1 MDVIIYTDRCLCII
15 FKSINN
21 VKRLIFIVLCQFT
34 QVMKTNKKED
44 ILQKL
49 ILSFVNIDK
58 KKLFNK
64 INKKNKIEIIKY
76 LENELFN
83 LDEIKELISSLK
95 YDKSE
100 IINIIYDL
108 MKLYISEDNEVY
120 KKTKDLTNLASKN
133 GFEWPNRKVC
143 FEKVEEEL
151 LELKIAL
158 LKNDKNNIKEE
169 IGDILFT
176 LNSIAQLSKLDMLD
190 CLDQA
195 NNKFEKRFKILK
207 KYADLENIDIKFV
220 SSEIKEKLWEKAKKN

>member
-1 MDVIIYTDRCLCII
+1 
-15 FKSINN
+15 
-21 VKRLIFIVLCQFT
+21 
-34 QVMKTNKKED
+34 MKTNKKKE

-49 ILSFVNIDK
+49 ILSFVNIDRK
-58 KKLFNK
+58 ELLSK
-64 INKKNKIEIIKY
+64 INKRDKIEIIKY

-108 MKLYISEDNEVY
+108 IKLYNKEDNKVY
-120 KKTKDLTNLASKN
+120 RKTKNLTNIASKN

-151 LELKIAL
+151 LELKMAL

-176 LNSIAQLSKLDMLD
+176 LHSFAQLSKLDMLD

-207 KYADLENIDIKFV
+207 KYADLENIDLKFV

>member
-15 FKSINN
+15 FNSKNN

-58 KKLFNK
+58 KKLLNK

>member
-1 MDVIIYTDRCLCII
+1 
-15 FKSINN
+15 
-21 VKRLIFIVLCQFT
+21 
-34 QVMKTNKKED
+34 MKTNKKKE
-44 ILQKL
+44 ILQKI

-58 KKLFNK
+58 KELSNK
-64 INKKNKIEIIKY
+64 INKRDKIEVIKY

-108 MKLYISEDNEVY
+108 IKLYTIEDNEVY
-120 KKTKDLTNLASKN
+120 RKTKDLTNLASKN
-133 GFEWPNRKVC
+133 GFEWPNRKIC
-143 FEKVEEEL
+143 FKKVEEEL
-151 LELKIAL
+151 LELKMAL

-176 LNSIAQLSKLDMLD
+176 LNSFAQLSNLDMLD
-190 CLDQA
+190 CLEQA

-207 KYADLENIDIKFV
+207 KYADLENIDLKFV

>member
-1 MDVIIYTDRCLCII
+1 
-15 FKSINN
+15 
-21 VKRLIFIVLCQFT
+21 
-34 QVMKTNKKED
+34 MKTNKKEE

-49 ILSFVNIDK
+49 ISSFVNIDK
-58 KKLFNK
+58 KELLNS
-64 INKKNKIEIIKY
+64 INKRDKIEIIKY

-83 LDEIKELISSLK
+83 LEEIKELISSLK

-108 MKLYISEDNEVY
+108 IKLYTNEDSEVY
-120 KKTKDLTNLASKN
+120 SKTKDLTNLASKN

-143 FEKVEEEL
+143 LEKIEEEL
-151 LELKIAL
+151 LELKMAL

-176 LNSIAQLSKLDMLD
+176 LNSFAQLSKVDMLD

-195 NNKFEKRFKILK
+195 NNKFEKRFKTLK
-207 KYADLENIDIKFV
+207 KYAELENIDLKIV
-220 SSEIKEKLWEKAKKN
+220 SSEIKEELWQKAKKNSELP

>member
-1 MDVIIYTDRCLCII
+1 
-15 FKSINN
+15 
-21 VKRLIFIVLCQFT
+21 
-34 QVMKTNKKED
+34 MKTNKKKE
-44 ILQKL
+44 ILQKI

-58 KKLFNK
+58 KELSNK
-64 INKKNKIEIIKY
+64 INKRDKIEVIKY

-83 LDEIKELISSLK
+83 LDEIKELMSSIK

-108 MKLYISEDNEVY
+108 IKLYTIEDNEVY
-120 KKTKDLTNLASKN
+120 RKTKDLTNLASKN
-133 GFEWPNRKVC
+133 GFEWPNRKIC
-143 FEKVEEEL
+143 FKKVEEEL
-151 LELKIAL
+151 LELKMAL
-158 LKNDKNNIKEE
+158 LKNDKKNIQEE

-176 LNSIAQLSKLDMLD
+176 LNSFAQLSKVDMLD

-207 KYADLENIDIKFV
+207 KYADLENIDLKFA

>member
-1 MDVIIYTDRCLCII
+1 
-15 FKSINN
+15 
-21 VKRLIFIVLCQFT
+21 
-34 QVMKTNKKED
+34 MKTNKKKE

-49 ILSFVNIDK
+49 ILSFVNIDRK
-58 KKLFNK
+58 ELLSK
-64 INKKNKIEIIKY
+64 INKRDKIEIIKY

-108 MKLYISEDNEVY
+108 IKLYNKEDNKVY
-120 KKTKDLTNLASKN
+120 RKTKNLTNIASKN

-151 LELKIAL
+151 LELKMAL
-158 LKNDKNNIKEE
+158 LKNNKNNIKEE

-176 LNSIAQLSKLDMLD
+176 LNSFAQMSKLDMLD

-195 NNKFEKRFKILK
+195 NDKFEKRFKILK
-207 KYADLENIDIKFV
+207 EYADLENIDLKLV

>member
-1 MDVIIYTDRCLCII
+1 LDVIIYTDRCLCII

-58 KKLFNK
+58 KKLLNK

>member
-1 MDVIIYTDRCLCII
+1 
-15 FKSINN
+15 
-21 VKRLIFIVLCQFT
+21 
-34 QVMKTNKKED
+34 MKTNKKEE

-49 ILSFVNIDK
+49 LLSFVNIDK
-58 KKLFNK
+58 KELSNK
-64 INKKNKIEIIKY
+64 INKRDKIEVIKY

-108 MKLYISEDNEVY
+108 IKLYTIEGSEVY
-120 KKTKDLTNLASKN
+120 RKTKDLSNLASKN
-133 GFEWPNRKVC
+133 GFNWPNRKIC
-143 FEKVEEEL
+143 FKKVEEEL
-151 LELKIAL
+151 LELKMAL

-176 LNSIAQLSKLDMLD
+176 LNSFAQLSNLDMLD
-190 CLDQA
+190 CLEQA

-207 KYADLENIDIKFV
+207 KYADLENIDLKFV
-220 SSEIKEKLWEKAKKN
+220 SSEIKEKLWERAKKN

>member
-1 MDVIIYTDRCLCII
+1 
-15 FKSINN
+15 
-21 VKRLIFIVLCQFT
+21 
-34 QVMKTNKKED
+34 MKTNKKEE

-49 ILSFVNIDK
+49 ILSFVNSDK
-58 KKLFNK
+58 KDLLSK
-64 INKKNKIEIIKY
+64 INKRDKIEIIKY

-83 LDEIKELISSLK
+83 LDEIKELILSLK

-100 IINIIYDL
+100 IINIVYELI
-108 MKLYISEDNEVY
+108 KLYTNVDSKVY
-120 KKTKDLTNLASKN
+120 RKTKDLTNFASKN

-143 FEKVEEEL
+143 FEKIEEEL
-151 LELKIAL
+151 LELKMAL

-176 LNSIAQLSKLDMLD
+176 LNSFAQLSMLDMLD

-207 KYADLENIDIKFV
+207 KYADLENIDLKFV
-220 SSEIKEKLWEKAKKN
+220 SSEIKEKLWEKAKKS

>member
-1 MDVIIYTDRCLCII
+1 
-15 FKSINN
+15 
-21 VKRLIFIVLCQFT
+21 
-34 QVMKTNKKED
+34 MKTNIKEE

-49 ILSFVNIDK
+49 ILSFTNIDK
-58 KKLFNK
+58 KELLSK
-64 INKKNKIEIIKY
+64 INKSDKIEIIKY

-83 LDEIKELISSLK
+83 LDEIKELKSSLK

-108 MKLYISEDNEVY
+108 IKLFINENSEIYN
-120 KKTKDLTNLASKN
+120 KTKYLANLATKN
-133 GFEWPNRKVC
+133 GFEWPNKTAC
-143 FEKVEEEL
+143 FEKLEEEL
-151 LELKIAL
+151 LELKMAL

-176 LNSIAQLSKLDMLD
+176 LSSFAQLSKLDMLE

-195 NNKFEKRFKILK
+195 NSKFEKRFKLLK
-207 KYADLENIDIKFV
+207 KYADLENINLKFV

>member
-1 MDVIIYTDRCLCII
+1 
-15 FKSINN
+15 
-21 VKRLIFIVLCQFT
+21 
-34 QVMKTNKKED
+34 MKTNKKKE

-49 ILSFVNIDK
+49 ILSFVNIDRK
-58 KKLFNK
+58 ELLSK
-64 INKKNKIEIIKY
+64 INKRDKIEIIKY

-100 IINIIYDL
+100 IINIIYDRI
-108 MKLYISEDNEVY
+108 KLYNNENNEVY
-120 KKTKDLTNLASKN
+120 RKTKNLTNLASKN

-176 LNSIAQLSKLDMLD
+176 LSSFAQLSKLDMLE

-195 NNKFEKRFKILK
+195 NSKFEKRFKILK
-207 KYADLENIDIKFV
+207 KYADLENIDLKFV

>member
-1 MDVIIYTDRCLCII
+1 LDVNIYTDRCLCII

-21 VKRLIFIVLCQFT
+21 IKILIFIVVFQFI
-34 QVMKTNKKED
+34 QVMKTNKKEE

-49 ILSFVNIDK
+49 ILSFVKIDK
-58 KKLFNK
+58 KKLLNE

-95 YDKSE
+95 YDNSE

-108 MKLYISEDNEVY
+108 IKLYTSRDSEVY
-120 KKTKDLTNLASKN
+120 GKTKYLTNLASKN

-195 NNKFEKRFKILK
+195 NNKFENRFKILK
-207 KYADLENIDIKFV
+207 KYADLENIDLKFV